1 MIEGEDNSP
10 RSYSDGPGELYI
22 RVAAITL
29 ALAYDAPR
37 LKPRIFPPIDAFLVE
52 QSVPDITVRTDWREL
67 SNEVAGQKIFDSGAL
82 WQLYSHD
89 GNYIF
94 RLASPH
100 FGPAPYKIAS
110 FDSDF
115 TTGEVHLSRRYFDP
129 AEPVYPLEYPLDELI
144 MMNLLARG
152 RGVEVHSSGVVDASG
167 KGYIFAGQSGAGK
180 TTMARLWDRREGIN
194 VLSDDRIII
203 RHLEGKYSM
212 YGTPWHGEAR
222 LACSTGAELAAIF
235 FLARGQKNELI
246 EQSRAQAAA
255 RLLACGFPPFFDPRG
270 LEFTLEF
277 YEGLTSRIPCYELRV
292 LPDDSVIDF
301 IRRHVG

>member
-1 MIEGEDNSP
+1 MIVGEDNIP
-10 RSYSDGPGELYI
+10 PGYSDGSGEIYI

-37 LKPRIFPPIDAFLVE
+37 LKPRIFPPTDAFLVE
-52 QSVPDITVRTDWREL
+52 QAVPDITVRTTWREL
-67 SNEVAGQKIFDSGAL
+67 ADEVAGQKLFDSGAL
-82 WQLYSHD
+82 WQLYRD
-89 GNYIF
+89 NGNYIF
-94 RLASPH
+94 RFASPH

-110 FDSDF
+110 FDDNF

-129 AEPVYPLEYPLDELI
+129 DEPVYPLEYPLDELI

-152 RGVEVHSSGVVDASG
+152 RGVEVHSSGILDITG

-180 TTMARLWDRREGIN
+180 TTMACLWDRREGVE

-203 RHLEGKYSM
+203 RNLEERYSM

-255 RLLACGFPPFFDPRG
+255 RLLACGFPPFFDPKG

-292 LPDDSVIDF
+292 VPDDSVIDF
-301 IRRHVG
+301 IRSHVG